1 MKKICSVLLFSA
13 VLPLGGVAINP
24 AYAGDGSG
32 VAAGIVGGLA
42 AGTLLGIAASGPHY
56 APPPPPV
63 YVAPEPVYA
72 PSCYW
77 TRGQAYWDGYA
88 GAWVYPRVPV
98 CE

>member
-1 MKKICSVLLFSA
+1 MKKICSVLLLGA
-13 VLPLGGVAINP
+13 VLPLGSVAIDR

-63 YVAPEPVYA
+63 YVAPEPAYA

-77 TRGQAYWDGYA
+77 THGQAYWDGYA
-88 GAWVYPRVPV
+88 GAWVYPRVRV